1 MISGSFVVSS
11 IRILTSRYILNVAK
25 EIHAGLVDPHAI
37 LYSVVMEYTACKVIH
52 GSVNNE
58 FGANFSIQLG

>member
-1 MISGSFVVSS
+1 MLARV
-11 IRILTSRYILNVAK
+11 LNVAK

-37 LYSVVMEYTACKVIH
+37 LYSVVVEYTACKVIH

-58 FGANFSIQLG
+58 LDANFSIQLG